1 MGWGRVWC
9 MPERGKIQ
17 DVYLH
22 PNRNAKDISREFNM
36 DKGLLFRI
44 LKKLEANHSRHPQE
58 YGQSTSVLWESRIQ
72 ENRERRTPHRIRLSV
87 WWQWLL
93 LPDLERIPINLRLL
107 EIQSDKLRFMEIH
120 KVHSVFFSATFTTKA
135 IVQGIVK
142 QLHAD
147 NIQPDITSNVLIPR
161 FEIGTQWIVG
171 RRRAVLFRKSTRH
184 VPLRRRTP

>member
-1 MGWGRVWC
+1 

-22 PNRNAKDISREFNM
+22 PNRNAKDISRELNM

-147 NIQPDITSNVLIPR
+147 NIQHDITSNVLIPR
-161 FEIGTQWIVG
+161 FEIGTRWIVG
-171 RRRAVLFRKSTRH
+171 RRRAVLFRKSARH

>member
-22 PNRNAKDISREFNM
+22 PNRNAKDISRELNM

-147 NIQPDITSNVLIPR
+147 NIQHDITSNVLIPR
-161 FEIGTQWIVG
+161 FEIGTRWIVG
-171 RRRAVLFRKSTRH
+171 RRRAVLFSARH

>member
-22 PNRNAKDISREFNM
+22 PNRNAKDKSRELNM

-58 YGQSTSVLWESRIQ
+58 YGQSTSVLWESRIL

-147 NIQPDITSNVLIPR
+147 NIHHDVTSNVLIHR
-161 FEIGTQWIVG
+161 FEIGTRWRVC
-171 RRRAVLFRKSTRH
+171 RSRAGLFRKSARH